1 MRSLLAAS
9 LTLACLCLPAVA
21 QQPSGILGYLDMR
34 TGAFRPLGAV
44 APGAA
49 GTVSNGTFKLTLNI
63 TSVTVNTIASCGL
76 SVSAQSATGPI
87 EETANTSA
95 TVVGGKATCVLT
107 LPYSWRGATASS
119 TAPISVGFSISG
131 SPSVRTSLQ
140 GVALLT
146 KVPANGSTTS
156 FTLNATI

>member
-1 MRSLLAAS
+1 MRSLLAS
-9 LTLACLCLPAVA
+9 LALACLCLPAVA
-21 QQPSGILGYLDMR
+21 QEPSGILGYLDMR

-44 APGAA
+44 APAAA

-63 TSVTVNTIASCGL
+63 TAITAETIVSCGL

-95 TVVGGKATCVLT
+95 TVASGKAICVMT

-119 TAPISVGFSISG
+119 TVPISVGFSITG
-131 SPSVRTSLQ
+131 SPSLRTSVQ
-140 GVALLT
+140 GVALLS